1 MRLSYSLVILK
12 VKYFQS
18 LDRIIG
24 MCWKACANINNEK
37 YIQKVVLVAKI
48 TKILF
53 IESLQYTGLKALRY
67 NCKSDYTQ
75 IRCPAT
81 TKKINNLIEKTI
93 VCSIPPTNSKDF
105 MKRPFSVFDK
115 QT

>member
-53 IESLQYTGLKALRY
+53 IESLQYTGLKALR
-67 NCKSDYTQ
+67 
-75 IRCPAT
+75 T
-81 TKKINNLIEKTI
+81 TASQTTRRYVVLLLR
-93 VCSIPPTNSKDF
+93 
-105 MKRPFSVFDK
+105 KR
-115 QT
+115 